1 MTSSPSKSSFSDS
14 PGDNAQLISSYI
26 QNSVD
31 CITTTLTDKKFQE
44 NILRIGAKI
53 SDVISSGGKIL
64 IAGNGGSSSDSQ
76 HFACELVSR
85 FLVESNPYA
94 AISLS
99 TDTSAITAIA
109 NDYGYEHIFSR
120 QLNAIA
126 SPNDLFIAITTS
138 GKSRNILEA
147 LNEANKLGLA
157 TCSMTGSQGLAEPA
171 FSNINIQALSTST
184 PHIQELHGIAI
195 HLICALV
202 ESNLS
207 SNNPIT

>member
-1 MTSSPSKSSFSDS
+1 MTFPLGNNLLADHSAK
-14 PGDNAQLISSYI
+14 NAQLVSDYI
-26 QNSVD
+26 NNSMD
-31 CITTTLTDKKFQE
+31 CITTTLADQKFQE
-44 NILRIGAKI
+44 SILHTGAKI
-53 SDVISSGGKIL
+53 SDIIAAGGKIL
-64 IAGNGGSSSDSQ
+64 IAGNGGSASDAQ

-85 FLVESNPYA
+85 FLVDSNPYA

-147 LNEANKLGLA
+147 LNEAHKLGLM
-157 TCSMTGSQGLAEPA
+157 TCSMTGSQGLADSICA
-171 FSNINIQALSTST
+171 NINIQALSTST

-202 ESNLS
+202 EYNLS
-207 SNNPIT
+207 SIQ